1 MSLYLLAVLLVMSS
15 GFPGLFLRR
24 RGGEVAAVLMG
35 LGALI
40 GLTAAIRVLA
50 GGPVATLALPPAPLA
65 SPGLLT
71 LDPIA
76 AFFALPVFL
85 LPACAAIYGI
95 GYWDNHQE
103 NARTLRLVLG
113 LLAASLAFLVVST
126 HALPFLLGWEGMAI
140 TAFILVMTED
150 RLPEARRAGWI
161 YLVCTHTGTLAL
173 FGVFAIL
180 FSASGQWILSGRC
193 PKGSR
198 PRAGARRS
206 LSSACSDSGSR
217 PASCR
222 SISGFPPPMRP
233 RPAMSPP

>member
-1 MSLYLLAVLLVMSS
+1 MSLYLLAVVLMMSS

-35 LGALI
+35 LGAVL
-40 GLTAAIRVLA
+40 GLTAAIGVLA
-50 GGPVATLALPPAPLA
+50 GGPVATLGIPPAPLA

-85 LPACAAIYGI
+85 LLACVAVYGI

-103 NARTLRLVLG
+103 NARTLRLLIG

-126 HALPFLLGWEGMAI
+126 HALPFLLGWEGMAT
-140 TAFILVMTED
+140 TAFILVVTED

-161 YLVCTHTGTLAL
+161 YLGAPIPGRWLC
-173 FGVFAIL
+173 
-180 FSASGQWILSGRC
+180 SASSRSCLPPRGSGPSGRC
-193 PKGSR
+193 PRGSR

-222 SISGFPPPMRP
+222 FISGFPPPMRP